1 MHRQR
6 VADENYSNGIGERRG
21 GGGLV
26 DVTEKL
32 ARFMCKDESY
42 LVKESGIM

>member
-6 VADENYSNGIGERRG
+6 VADEKYLNGSG
-21 GGGLV
+21 GV

-42 LVKESGIM
+42 LVKESGIMELVAV